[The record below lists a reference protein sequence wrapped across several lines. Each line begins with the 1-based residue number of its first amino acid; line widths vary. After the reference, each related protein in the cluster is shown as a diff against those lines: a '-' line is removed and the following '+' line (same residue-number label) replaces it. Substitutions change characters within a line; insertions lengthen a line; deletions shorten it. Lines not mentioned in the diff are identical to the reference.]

1 MISEDVLELWRVRDG
16 LILDLGVGRTF
27 LEKTFGGK
35 GVGREIGLNIPT
47 KIILVG

>member
-1 MISEDVLELWRVRDG
+1 MRSRESSIVD
-16 LILDLGVGRTF
+16 LDVGRNF

-35 GVGREIGLNIPT
+35 GVGREIGLDIPT